1 MAEKKQP
8 LKNNNK
14 IKIVIVEDD
23 PFLLGM
29 YVTKLEMTGFD
40 VSGVEDGKEAVPMV
54 EKEMPDLVLLDIIL
68 PNVDGFEILK
78 KLKKQ
83 DSTKDIPI
91 IIFTNLGQQADVEKG
106 LELGAV
112 DYLIKAHFTPS
123 EVIEKVN
130 RIIKK

>member
-1 MAEKKQP
+1 MPEKTP
-8 LKNNNK
+8 TKNQNEK
-14 IKIVIVEDD
+14 IKILVVEDD

-29 YVTKLEMTGFD
+29 YVTKLEMSGFI
-40 VSGVEDGKEAVPMV
+40 VFGVEDGNEAVPAT
-54 EKEMPDLVLLDIIL
+54 EKEKPDLILLDIIL
-68 PNVDGFEILK
+68 PNMDGFEILK

-83 DSTKDIPI
+83 DSTKDIPV

-123 EVIEKVN
+123 EVITKVN
-130 RIIKK
+130 KILKK